1 MVLISDVVQGNGSSS
16 FLGGSGCV
24 IVVAA
29 VVVVDGPSVKINDGS
44 D

>member
-1 MVLISDVVQGNGSSS
+1 MVLISDVVQGNGSSTC
-16 FLGGSGCV
+16 LGGSGCV

-29 VVVVDGPSVKINDGS
+29 IVVVDGPSVKINDGS